1 MGNIQSDNSG
11 QRDFGQRV
19 IAGDFVVSN
28 DTRATGLNNNDLVIG
43 PSGSGKT
50 GGYVVPNLVSP
61 TGSMI
66 VADMKGNLSKK
77 YSAHLRSLGYEV
89 HVIDFDNPTYST
101 IGWDPFDFVGYNA
114 RQLRYDE
121 SKLATIARALW
132 PDSISSDAYWD
143 RATRTFLTALFAVS
157 LDCDAPMEV
166 SILSALKYYPQ
177 FTTSE
182 DLAKWNEWMESHR
195 NSVGMRRMVSA
206 RTGGGLSEKTWGSV
220 VMLAGEA
227 LAPLDFP
234 AVRRMMGKRKHLRFA
249 DLGHAPTV
257 LFLQMSDT
265 DRSRDA
271 LISLFYTQA
280 LQELCEEADR
290 QEGSALPVPVRLL
303 LDDFATN
310 VCISDFDKVISVI
323 RSRGISVSL
332 MLQSLSQLDTLYT
345 EPQAATILN
354 NCDHILYLGG
364 HDAKSVEYVAQR
376 CGKSA
381 VDVFTMPRGKA
392 ILLESGRMGFEVDK
406 PQPYTAD
413 AGLVAARPL
422 DGYLAGAPF

>member
-1 MGNIQSDNSG
+1 
-11 QRDFGQRV
+11 
-19 IAGDFVVSN
+19 
-28 DTRATGLNNNDLVIG
+28 
-43 PSGSGKT
+43 
-50 GGYVVPNLVSP
+50 
-61 TGSMI
+61 
-66 VADMKGNLSKK
+66 
-77 YSAHLRSLGYEV
+77 
-89 HVIDFDNPTYST
+89 
-101 IGWDPFDFVGYNA
+101 
-114 RQLRYDE
+114 
-121 SKLATIARALW
+121 
-132 PDSISSDAYWD
+132 
-143 RATRTFLTALFAVS
+143 
-157 LDCDAPMEV
+157 
-166 SILSALKYYPQ
+166 
-177 FTTSE
+177 
-182 DLAKWNEWMESHR
+182 
-195 NSVGMRRMVSA
+195 
-206 RTGGGLSEKTWGSV
+206 
-220 VMLAGEA
+220 MLAGEA